1 VIAGLVARRTHD
13 LAVRSIRTL
22 SGAAPD
28 PDACWRS
35 TGEPLVWLAAPHPLA
50 RRIDGQAPLSSRPVV
65 AFAGHL
71 YDGHEPGS
79 LADRS
84 SIARSASPAE
94 TIAGRW
100 PTVGPALLDHLVG
113 EFALALWD
121 PAAREL
127 VLATEPMGQVPL
139 YYVESPDGTMLAFAS
154 RTRSLRAL
162 DWIGSEPDDESIVA
176 ALVNVAPRPGA
187 TFFRRIR
194 QLPGGHRLRWRDG
207 RIDVARY
214 WGPRFAQ
221 PDIRSTDE
229 MLEAFEHTVR
239 AAVAARLDPARPTA
253 ILMSGGYD
261 STAVA
266 GAVAALC
273 RERPDETPR
282 VAAIS
287 ATFGDLPCDESWR
300 IDIAL
305 AETGLTGLRT
315 VPLGRGIDPDAMRRH
330 VARHDAPFVDF
341 QAPLLDACATL
352 AREHGFATLMTGLGG
367 DELATDF
374 DYHVDF
380 ARAMGPWRFPETVRR
395 VAAIEKL
402 SCRRAALWLLR
413 ELCPEYVKRPY
424 RAMRGAVSPRTRSG
438 TADDWLEPAA
448 RRMAEH
454 LRARPAPAPV
464 GFDSHTAEVRWRTA
478 TSPVVEVVR
487 HWFTVEL
494 AGEGFALAN
503 PLLDRRLFELVFAT
517 NARFHPRSSD
527 RGEYKPLIARGLP
540 FVPRRLVGGYWKAE
554 FGSYNAH
561 VLQQSLGAIDDWLF
575 GSGTWRAERFV
586 ARETAVRTLD
596 RFRDEP
602 LRLHYRVE
610 AIVGLETWLRS
621 LEERA

>member
-1 VIAGLVARRTHD
+1 
-13 LAVRSIRTL
+13 
-22 SGAAPD
+22 
-28 PDACWRS
+28 
-35 TGEPLVWLAAPHPLA
+35 
-50 RRIDGQAPLSSRPVV
+50 
-65 AFAGHL
+65 
-71 YDGHEPGS
+71 
-79 LADRS
+79 
-84 SIARSASPAE
+84 
-94 TIAGRW
+94 
-100 PTVGPALLDHLVG
+100 
-113 EFALALWD
+113 
-121 PAAREL
+121 
-127 VLATEPMGQVPL
+127 
-139 YYVESPDGTMLAFAS
+139 
-154 RTRSLRAL
+154 
-162 DWIGSEPDDESIVA
+162 
-176 ALVNVAPRPGA
+176 
-187 TFFRRIR
+187 
-194 QLPGGHRLRWRDG
+194 
-207 RIDVARY
+207 
-214 WGPRFAQ
+214 
-221 PDIRSTDE
+221 

-266 GAVAALC
+266 GAVATLF

-287 ATFGDLPCDESWR
+287 ATFGDLPCDESAR

-341 QAPLLDACATL
+341 QAPLLDACGAL

-367 DELATDF
+367 DELATDL

-395 VAAIEKL
+395 VAAIEAL
-402 SCRRAALWLLR
+402 DRRAPVAAAQTL
-413 ELCPEYVKRPY
+413 PGAVKR
-424 RAMRGAVSPRTRSG
+424 RIARSAHGVAARRQG
-438 TADDWLEPAA
+438 TADACSG
-448 RRMAEH
+448 
-454 LRARPAPAPV
+454 RPAHGDQPPRPPAPPV

-494 AGEGFALAN
+494 TGGGFALAN

-517 NARFHPRSSD
+517 DARFHPRSSD

-540 FVPRRLVGGYWKAE
+540 FAPRRLVAGYWKAE

-561 VLQQSLGAIDDWLF
+561 VLQHSLGAIEDWLF

-586 ARETAVRTLD
+586 ARDTAVRTLA

-610 AIVGLETWLRS
+610 AIVGLETWMRS